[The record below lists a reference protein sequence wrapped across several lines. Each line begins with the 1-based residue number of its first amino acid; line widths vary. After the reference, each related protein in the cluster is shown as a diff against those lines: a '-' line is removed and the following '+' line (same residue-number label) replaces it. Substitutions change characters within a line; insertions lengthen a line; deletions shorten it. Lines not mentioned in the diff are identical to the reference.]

1 MATYKGREINTK
13 PTEAVAN
20 AAKRGLRLRKEFKRG
35 GTRVGVT
42 RANQLAR
49 RDELSTDTVK
59 RMKAYFDR
67 HAVDMEAPKNKDPD
81 AAGYPGAGL
90 IAWLLWGGNP
100 GRAWANRIVERM
112 KTIDEQQNSTAADN
126 KVWAINPKHL
136 QQASATLTATVILDD
151 DDDDDRNEMDDY
163 AMTEENGVAIIPV
176 AGVIGHKVSAV
187 SKLLGAVDT
196 VDVIAAIE
204 LAAED
209 DDIDTIILDI
219 DSPGG
224 TVGGVPELAETV
236 EDVQRAGVKKI
247 YAYTD
252 SMMASAAYWMA
263 AGANGIFAAPSAE
276 VGSIGVYLP
285 VMDTSKALAEK
296 GVTVEIFKSG
306 KYKAAGFPGVAL
318 DEEVRKHLQLEVME
332 TYNEFAGFVK
342 KYRAELNYE
351 YMQGQTLTGRKAAE
365 VGMVDGTA
373 KNIDSLL
380 QMLGK
385 A

>member
-1 MATYKGREINTK
+1 MAIYKGQEINTK

-81 AAGYPGAGL
+81 ADGYPGAGL

-100 GRAWANRIVERM
+100 GRAWANRIVDKM

-136 QQASATLTATVILDD
+136 QQASATLSAELIIDDEDD
-151 DDDDDRNEMDDY
+151 DDMMDDY
-163 AMTEENGVAIIPV
+163 AMAEENGVAIIPV

-351 YMQGQTLTGRKAAE
+351 YMQGQTLTGRKAAD

-373 KNIDSLL
+373 KNLDSLL

>member
-1 MATYKGREINTK
+1 MASYKGQEINTK

-67 HAVDMEAPKNKDPD
+67 HAVDMEAPKNKDPN

-100 GRAWANRIVERM
+100 GRAWANRIVKRM

-136 QQASATLTATVILDD
+136 QAASATLSAELILEDEDD
-151 DDDDDRNEMDDY
+151 DDMMDDY
-163 AMTEENGVAIIPV
+163 AMAEENGVAIIPV

-342 KYRAELNYE
+342 KYRADLNYE

>member
-1 MATYKGREINTK
+1 MATYKGQEINTK

-59 RMKAYFDR
+59 RIKAYFDR

-100 GRAWANRIVERM
+100 GRAWANRIVKRM

-136 QQASATLTATVILDD
+136 QAASATLSAELIIDDEDD
-151 DDDDDRNEMDDY
+151 DDMMDDY
-163 AMTEENGVAIIPV
+163 AMAEENGVAIIPV

>member
-1 MATYKGREINTK
+1 MATYKGQEINTK

-100 GRAWANRIVERM
+100 GRAWANRIVKRM

-136 QQASATLTATVILDD
+136 QAASATLSAELIIDDEDD
-151 DDDDDRNEMDDY
+151 DDMMDDY
-163 AMTEENGVAIIPV
+163 AMAEENGVAIIPV

-342 KYRAELNYE
+342 KYRADLNYE

-373 KNIDSLL
+373 KNLDSLL
-380 QMLGK
+380 QKLGK

>member
-1 MATYKGREINTK
+1 MAIYKGQEINTK

-59 RMKAYFDR
+59 RIKAYFDR

-100 GRAWANRIVERM
+100 GRAWANRIVDKM

-136 QQASATLTATVILDD
+136 QQASATLSAELIIDDEDD
-151 DDDDDRNEMDDY
+151 DDMMDDY
-163 AMTEENGVAIIPV
+163 AMAEENGVAIIPV

-351 YMQGQTLTGRKAAE
+351 YMQGQTLTGRKAAD

-373 KNIDSLL
+373 KNLDSLL
-380 QMLGK
+380 QKLGK

>member
-1 MATYKGREINTK
+1 MATYKGQEINTK

-100 GRAWANRIVERM
+100 GRAWANRIVDRM

-136 QQASATLTATVILDD
+136 QAASATLSAELIIDDEDD
-151 DDDDDRNEMDDY
+151 DDMMDDY

>member
-1 MATYKGREINTK
+1 MATYKGQEINTK

-100 GRAWANRIVERM
+100 GRAWANRIVDRM

-136 QQASATLTATVILDD
+136 QAASATLSAELIIDDEDD
-151 DDDDDRNEMDDY
+151 DDMMDDY
-163 AMTEENGVAIIPV
+163 AMAEENGVAIIPV

-351 YMQGQTLTGRKAAE
+351 YMQGQTLTGRKAAD

-373 KNIDSLL
+373 KNLDSLL
-380 QMLGK
+380 QKLGK

>member
-100 GRAWANRIVERM
+100 GRAWANRIVDRM

-136 QQASATLTATVILDD
+136 QAASATLSAELIIDDEDD
-151 DDDDDRNEMDDY
+151 DDMMDDY
-163 AMTEENGVAIIPV
+163 AMAEENGVAIIPV

-351 YMQGQTLTGRKAAE
+351 YMQGQTLTGRKAAD

-373 KNIDSLL
+373 KNLDSLL
-380 QMLGK
+380 QKLGK

>member
-1 MATYKGREINTK
+1 MAIYKGQEINTK

-59 RMKAYFDR
+59 RIKAYFDR

-81 AAGYPGAGL
+81 ADGYPGAGL

-100 GRAWANRIVERM
+100 GRAWANRIVDRM

-136 QQASATLTATVILDD
+136 QQASATLSAELIIDDEDD
-151 DDDDDRNEMDDY
+151 DDMMDDY
-163 AMTEENGVAIIPV
+163 AMAEENGVAIIPV

-351 YMQGQTLTGRKAAE
+351 YMQGQTLTGRKAAD

-373 KNIDSLL
+373 KNLDSLL
-380 QMLGK
+380 QKLGK

>member
-1 MATYKGREINTK
+1 
-13 PTEAVAN
+13 
-20 AAKRGLRLRKEFKRG
+20 
-35 GTRVGVT
+35 
-42 RANQLAR
+42 
-49 RDELSTDTVK
+49 
-59 RMKAYFDR
+59 MK
-67 HAVDMEAPKNKDPD
+67 
-81 AAGYPGAGL
+81 
-90 IAWLLWGGNP
+90 
-100 GRAWANRIVERM
+100 
-112 KTIDEQQNSTAADN
+112 IDQDYE
-126 KVWAINPKHL
+126 KWAILPSCITKA
-136 QQASATLTATVILDD
+136 QATLGATVIEVVEDD
-151 DDDDDRNEMDDY
+151 DDDEMNDY

-176 AGVIGHKVSAV
+176 AGVIGHKVSPIA
-187 SKLLGAVDT
+187 KMLGAVDT
-196 VDVIAAIE
+196 LDVIAALE

-209 DDIDTIILDI
+209 DEIDTIILDV

-236 EDVQRAGVKKI
+236 EEVQKSGTKKI

-263 AGANGIFAAPSAE
+263 AGANGIFSAPSAE
-276 VGSIGVYLP
+276 VGSVGVYLP

-342 KYRAELNYE
+342 KYRADLNYE
-351 YMQGQTLTGRKAAE
+351 YLQGQTLTGRKAAE

-373 KNIDSLL
+373 KNLDSLL
-380 QMLGK
+380 QKLGK

>member
-100 GRAWANRIVERM
+100 GRAWANRIVKRM

-136 QQASATLTATVILDD
+136 QAASATLSAELIIDDEDD
-151 DDDDDRNEMDDY
+151 DDMMDDY
-163 AMTEENGVAIIPV
+163 AMAEENGVAIIPV

>member
-1 MATYKGREINTK
+1 MATYKGQEINTK

-100 GRAWANRIVERM
+100 GRAWANRIVDRM

-136 QQASATLTATVILDD
+136 QAASATLSAELIIDDEDD
-151 DDDDDRNEMDDY
+151 DDMMDDY
-163 AMTEENGVAIIPV
+163 AMAEENGVAIIPV

-236 EDVQRAGVKKI
+236 EDVQRAGVKMI

-351 YMQGQTLTGRKAAE
+351 HMQGQTLTGRKAAD

-373 KNIDSLL
+373 KNLDSLL
-380 QMLGK
+380 QKLGK

>member
-1 MATYKGREINTK
+1 MKIEQ
-13 PTEAVAN
+13 
-20 AAKRGLRLRKEFKRG
+20 EFEK
-35 GTRVGVT
+35 
-42 RANQLAR
+42 
-49 RDELSTDTVK
+49 
-59 RMKAYFDR
+59 
-67 HAVDMEAPKNKDPD
+67 
-81 AAGYPGAGL
+81 
-90 IAWLLWGGNP
+90 
-100 GRAWANRIVERM
+100 
-112 KTIDEQQNSTAADN
+112 
-126 KVWAINPKHL
+126 WAILPACMK
-136 QQASATLTATVILDD
+136 QAQATLTATVILDD
-151 DDDDDRNEMDDY
+151 EDDDDRNEMDDY

-176 AGVIGHKVSAV
+176 AGVIGHKVSPVA
-187 SKLLGAVDT
+187 KMLGAVDT

-236 EDVQRAGVKKI
+236 EDVQKSGAKKI

-332 TYNEFAGFVK
+332 TYNEFSGFVK

-351 YMQGQTLTGRKAAE
+351 YMQGQTLTGRKAAD

-373 KNIDSLL
+373 KNLDSLL
-380 QMLGK
+380 QKLGK

>member
-1 MATYKGREINTK
+1 MAIYKGQQINTK
-13 PTEAVAN
+13 PTVAVAN

-100 GRAWANRIVERM
+100 GRAWANRIVKRM
-112 KTIDEQQNSTAADN
+112 KTIDERQNSTAADN

-136 QQASATLTATVILDD
+136 QQASATLSAELILEDEDD
-151 DDDDDRNEMDDY
+151 DDMMDDY
-163 AMTEENGVAIIPV
+163 AMAEENGVAIIPV
-176 AGVIGHKVSAV
+176 AGVIGHKVSPIA
-187 SKLLGAVDT
+187 KMLGAVDT
-196 VDVIAAIE
+196 LDVIAAIE

-209 DDIDTIILDI
+209 DEIDTIILDV

-236 EDVQRAGVKKI
+236 EEVQKSGAKKI

-263 AGANGIFAAPSAE
+263 AGANGIFSAPSAE
-276 VGSIGVYLP
+276 VGSVGVYLP

-342 KYRAELNYE
+342 KYRADLNYE
-351 YMQGQTLTGRKAAE
+351 YLQGQTLTGRKAAE

-373 KNIDSLL
+373 KNLDSLL
-380 QMLGK
+380 QKLGK

>member
-1 MATYKGREINTK
+1 MAIYKGQEINTK

-59 RMKAYFDR
+59 RIKAYFDR

-81 AAGYPGAGL
+81 ADGYPGAGL

-100 GRAWANRIVERM
+100 GRAWANRIVDKM

-136 QQASATLTATVILDD
+136 QQASATLSAELIIDDEDD
-151 DDDDDRNEMDDY
+151 DDMMDDY
-163 AMTEENGVAIIPV
+163 AMAEENGVAIIPV

-342 KYRAELNYE
+342 KYRADINYE

>member
-100 GRAWANRIVERM
+100 GRAWANRIVDRM

-136 QQASATLTATVILDD
+136 QAASATLSAELIIDDEDD
-151 DDDDDRNEMDDY
+151 DDMMDDY
-163 AMTEENGVAIIPV
+163 AMAEENGVAIIPV

>member
-1 MATYKGREINTK
+1 MATYKGQEINTK

-59 RMKAYFDR
+59 RIKAYFDR

-81 AAGYPGAGL
+81 AAGDPGAGL

-100 GRAWANRIVERM
+100 GRAWANRIVKRM

-136 QQASATLTATVILDD
+136 QAASATLSAELIIDDEDD
-151 DDDDDRNEMDDY
+151 DDMMDDY
-163 AMTEENGVAIIPV
+163 AMAEENGVAIIPV